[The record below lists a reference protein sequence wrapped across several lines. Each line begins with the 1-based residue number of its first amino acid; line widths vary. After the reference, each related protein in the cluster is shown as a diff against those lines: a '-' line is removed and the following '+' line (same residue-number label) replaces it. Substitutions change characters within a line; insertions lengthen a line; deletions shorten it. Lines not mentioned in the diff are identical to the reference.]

1 MTVIPFGEWR
11 PDLSD
16 YQAETTRFITNAAP
30 RADGYGPLKEWQ
42 TYTQALPGP
51 CRGAFLAVDDS
62 GTPTLYAGTATRLYR
77 MSNSTL
83 GWLDISKGGGAGG
96 PGYEAAPLRLKDN
109 WTFTQFNNHIV
120 ACQINVP
127 PQHHV
132 GAASTFVD
140 IPGAPPFAA
149 YCAVVQSQ
157 VVLSGLQNLPHKIH
171 WCARDDI
178 TEWDLAVNGA
188 DEQEFPDGG
197 AVMGVAGG
205 EFGVLFQESAI
216 RRMTYLPNDERVF
229 QFDRIVEGEGLRAPY
244 SVVSAGSR
252 VFFLGTAGF
261 QMIMGG
267 SPPVNISKERFQRF
281 FNADWDSSAMNLMQG
296 VNEPNS
302 SRVWFF
308 YKSLQGAAGLF
319 NRAILYDW
327 VLERPT
333 YIDAYSGE
341 CAAMMTKPGITLDTL
356 DTIGFTSIDTMVVSL
371 DSFQSSPG
379 ALLGIFGPDHAL
391 GFMSGQN
398 VAATLSTSEQ
408 AFEQRYFVSQIRPC
422 SDDGSMT
429 TLIVHRARLQ
439 DTPQSTA
446 PSLVNVKG
454 FCPHRIDT
462 RMARMVST
470 HAYAA
475 LWTYDVG
482 VEPLLVNTGKL

>member
-1 MTVIPFGEWR
+1 MPVIPYGEWR

-42 TYTQALPGP
+42 GYTQALPAP
-51 CRGAFLAVDDS
+51 CRGAFLAVDEQ
-62 GTPTLYAGTATRLYR
+62 GTPTLYAGTETRLYK
-77 MSNSTL
+77 MNNGTL
-83 GWLDISKGGGAGG
+83 TWSDISKGG
-96 PGYEAAPLRLKDN
+96 AAYSPLRKSDN
-109 WTFTQFNNHIV
+109 WTFAQFNDHIV
-120 ACQINVP
+120 ACQINAV

-132 GAASTFVD
+132 GVAATFVD
-140 IPGAPPFAA
+140 IPGAPPPAA
-149 YCAVVQSQ
+149 YCTVVQSQ
-157 VVLSGLQNLPHKIH
+157 LVLSGLGNEPHKIQ
-171 WCARDDI
+171 WSARNDI

-197 AVMGVAGG
+197 AVLGVAGG
-205 EFGVLFQESAI
+205 EFGVVFQETAI
-216 RRMTYLPNDERVF
+216 RRMTYLPGDERIF

-252 VFFLGTAGF
+252 IFFLGTAGF

-267 SPPVNISKERFQRF
+267 APPVNISKERFQRF
-281 FNADWDSSAMNLMQG
+281 FNADWDSAAMNLMQG

-308 YKSLQGAAGLF
+308 YKSLQGSVGLF

-333 YIDAYSGE
+333 YVEAYGGE
-341 CAAMMTKPGITLDTL
+341 FCAMMTKPGVTLDHL
-356 DTIGFTSIDTMVVSL
+356 PDLGFTNIDTMVVSL

-379 ALLGIFGPDHAL
+379 ALLGLFGPDHKL

-398 VAATLSTSEQ
+398 VEATLSTAEQ
-408 AFEQRYFVSQIRPC
+408 AFQDRYFVSQIRPL

-429 TLIVHRARLQ
+429 THLVHRGRIQ
-439 DTPQSTA
+439 DTPQATA

-462 RMARMVST
+462 RMARMVSF

-475 LWTYDVG
+475 QWTYDVG